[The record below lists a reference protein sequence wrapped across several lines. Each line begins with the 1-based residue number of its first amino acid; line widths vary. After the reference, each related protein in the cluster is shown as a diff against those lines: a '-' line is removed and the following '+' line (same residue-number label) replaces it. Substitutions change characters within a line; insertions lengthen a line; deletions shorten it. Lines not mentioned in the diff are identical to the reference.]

1 MPNVVDFQISL
12 NLIPKEEIDNLKFI
26 SKTLKES
33 GEECFLVGGS
43 VRDLVLGKVP
53 HEYDLTTSA
62 LPETIK
68 SKFKRV
74 FDTGILHGTVTIVLE
89 KSSYEITTYRSEF

>member
-33 GEECFLVGGS
+33 VKNAF
-43 VRDLVLGKVP
+43 
-53 HEYDLTTSA
+53 
-62 LPETIK
+62 
-68 SKFKRV
+68 
-74 FDTGILHGTVTIVLE
+74 
-89 KSSYEITTYRSEF
+89 